1 MNGALNA
8 TRRKALV
15 LLAGMAGSAG
25 LAAWARPTIL
35 DSDARPG
42 FKLEAIVPL
51 AFGEWQ
57 VDRHMPVV
65 VPPPDQQALLNR
77 IYNQTLARTYVNA
90 RGYRVMLSL
99 AYGGDQSDGLTV
111 HIPEVC
117 YVGQGFRLEGA
128 RDERL
133 SIGGLTIPV
142 RRLLTSMGPR
152 IEPITYWVTTGDEAT
167 VTIWRRRMVSIRYG
181 LARRIPDGL
190 LVRTSSIDRDTGQAH
205 AMHDAFLRDMVALM
219 PPRDRAL
226 IIGSI
231 SPKA

>member
-1 MNGALNA
+1 MS

-15 LLAGMAGSAG
+15 LFAGMAGSAG

-35 DSDARPG
+35 DSDSRPG
-42 FKLEAIVPL
+42 FKLESIVPA

-57 VDRHMPVV
+57 IDRHMPVV
-65 VPPPDQQALLNR
+65 VPPPDQQALLNK
-77 IYNQTLARTYVNA
+77 IYNQTLARTYVNP

-117 YVGQGFRLEGA
+117 YVGQGFRLESTK
-128 RDERL
+128 DERL
-133 SIGGLTIPV
+133 AIGGLDIPV
-142 RRLLTSMGPR
+142 RRVLTTMGPR

-167 VTIWRRRMVSIRYG
+167 VTIWRRRMVAIRYG
-181 LARRIPDGL
+181 LLRRIPDGL
-190 LVRTSSIDRDTGQAH
+190 LVRVSSIDRSPGQAH
-205 AMHDAFLRDMVALM
+205 AMHDAFLKDMVTAM

-226 IIGSI
+226 IIGSV